1 MQMLISTNGDVMVNS
16 GYVTTGHGNVTMIDS
31 IEVQSIRICTAKKS
45 LVGLSCSLASYM
57 CLCHLK
63 YLCFAHPITQ
73 V

>member
-16 GYVTTGHGNVTMIDS
+16 GYVTTGHGNVTIYRQHKS
-31 IEVQSIRICTAKKS
+31 AKHTYLHCKKP

-63 YLCFAHPITQ
+63 SLCFAHPITQ